1 MRLGC
6 LIAFEAAVHVEM
18 IGREVQPGGD
28 GRAEPARGKS
38 KRRRLDNEDVS
49 VGIVDRRDKRDVG
62 VPGGDGDTTIGCE
75 RGDGELDRRRLAV
88 GAGDGDDRPIV
99 PDRCEIKLGH
109 DRHTGGVGDGE
120 RLVLLRETGGR
131 DDECCSGDKIGEFV
145 ARPERDAECI
155 RIGTQLVGRVVVDG
169 HDGVTATGE
178 GAGDRSVRHA
188 HADEKRRRRRG
199 ENLVEGRSRHQ
210 AVIPRLI
217 APA

>member
-1 MRLGC
+1 MATVGRNRL
-6 LIAFEAAVHVEM
+6 
-18 IGREVQPGGD
+18 
-28 GRAEPARGKS
+28 ARKS

-120 RLVLLRETGGR
+120 RLVLLRRPGVGTTNAAAATR
-131 DDECCSGDKIGEFV
+131 SVSSSLDPSV
-145 ARPERDAECI
+145 MPSASASARSSS
-155 RIGTQLVGRVVVDG
+155 DG
-169 HDGVTATGE
+169 LSSTATT
-178 GAGDRSVRHA
+178 V
-188 HADEKRRRRRG
+188 
-199 ENLVEGRSRHQ
+199 
-210 AVIPRLI
+210 
-217 APA
+217 

>member
-1 MRLGC
+1 MGQRPPQLTGDGERTGGAGKNVAVEVPVTARSERDRCCIDRDIAHHHGISSIGDDGAASGEREEMRLGC

-18 IGREVQPGGD
+18 IGAKFSQVATV
-28 GRAEPARGKS
+28 GRNRLACKS

-75 RGDGELDRRRLAV
+75 RGDGELDRGRLAV

-120 RLVLLRETGGR
+120 RLVLLRETGVGTTNAAAATR
-131 DDECCSGDKIGEFV
+131 SGV
-145 ARPERDAECI
+145 R
-155 RIGTQLVGRVVVDG
+155 
-169 HDGVTATGE
+169 
-178 GAGDRSVRHA
+178 RSTRA
-188 HADEKRRRRRG
+188 
-199 ENLVEGRSRHQ
+199 
-210 AVIPRLI
+210 
-217 APA
+217 